1 LILKR
6 IFLKIV
12 VKICIYNIEMA
23 EKSLSDD
30 STFCGL
36 KKWFHH
42 LIEKL
47 GWLLTNEELSENKKE
62 HYKEQ
67 IDMWLEKINF
77 IKRINITDLEKHD
90 IKVMERRLILA
101 KVCIGYRSNN
111 VSNGKVSEV
120 SKVSGV
126 SKVSN
131 GETSNGITS
140 NGETSNG
147 IASNGIASNGET
159 SNGKVSG
166 VSKISKVSK
175 VSETSNGEV
184 SKIFSEPS
192 NIFGGKPKRKNSKKK
207 SSRRSRKGSRK
218 SSRKY

>member
-1 LILKR
+1 
-6 IFLKIV
+6 
-12 VKICIYNIEMA
+12 MA

-77 IKRINITDLEKHD
+77 IKKINITDLEKHD

-101 KVCIGYRSNN
+101 RVCIGLRNNN
-111 VSNGKVSEV
+111 VSNGITSEV

-126 SKVSN
+126 SKVSKVS
-131 GETSNGITS
+131 EV
-140 NGETSNG
+140 
-147 IASNGIASNGET
+147 SNGET
-159 SNGKVSG
+159 SNGKVP
-166 VSKISKVSK
+166 
-175 VSETSNGEV
+175 ETSNGEV
-184 SKIFSEPS
+184 SKVFSNPS
-192 NIFGGKPKRKNSKKK
+192 KIFGGKPKRKNSKKK

-218 SSRKY
+218 GSRKSSRKY

>member
-1 LILKR
+1 
-6 IFLKIV
+6 
-12 VKICIYNIEMA
+12 MA

-77 IKRINITDLEKHD
+77 IKKINITDLEKHD
-90 IKVMERRLILA
+90 IKVMERRLFLA
-101 KVCIGYRSNN
+101 KVCIGLRNNN
-111 VSNGKVSEV
+111 VSNGINSEI
-120 SKVSGV
+120 SKVSKI
-126 SKVSN
+126 SKV
-131 GETSNGITS
+131 
-140 NGETSNG
+140 SNG
-147 IASNGIASNGET
+147 IASNGIASNGE
-159 SNGKVSG
+159 VSG
-166 VSKISKVSK
+166 VSEVSEVYKISK

-184 SKIFSEPS
+184 SKVFSEPS

-207 SSRRSRKGSRK
+207 SSKRSRKGSRK
-218 SSRKY
+218 GSRKY

>member
-1 LILKR
+1 
-6 IFLKIV
+6 
-12 VKICIYNIEMA
+12 MA

-77 IKRINITDLEKHD
+77 IKKINITDLEKHD

-101 KVCIGYRSNN
+101 RVCIGLRNNN
-111 VSNGKVSEV
+111 VSNGITSEV

-126 SKVSN
+126 S
-131 GETSNGITS
+131 
-140 NGETSNG
+140 
-147 IASNGIASNGET
+147 IASNGKTSNGET
-159 SNGKVSG
+159 SNGKVS
-166 VSKISKVSK
+166 
-175 VSETSNGEV
+175 NGEV
-184 SKIFSEPS
+184 SKVFSDSS
-192 NIFGGKPKRKNSKKK
+192 NMFGGKPKRKNSKKK

-218 SSRKY
+218 GSRKY